1 MIMPAGNRTGPWGY
15 GPMTGRGFGYCAG
28 FPAPG
33 FMFPGARLGFGR
45 GFGRGL
51 GFGRGR
57 GFRRLWF
64 GGFWGYPQPYWSPFY
79 SMSSKEEETVLSEQ
93 AAIVEKQLG
102 QIKARLTELRQE
114 KKEKKT

>member
-1 MIMPAGNRTGPWGY
+1 MPAGNRTGPWGY
-15 GPMTGRGFGYCAG
+15 GPMTGRGLGYCAG

-33 FMFPGARLGFGR
+33 FMLPGPHLGFGR

-64 GGFWGYPQPYWSPFY
+64 SGFWGYPQPYWSPFH

-93 AAIVEKQLG
+93 AAILEKQLE
-102 QIKARLTELRQE
+102 QIKVRLTELRQE
-114 KKEKKT
+114 EKEKKT